1 MGAIGLACGFP
12 SVRFGEIDADLP
24 DADLT
29 EADTSDGFD
38 RAMADVFVEENEAGT
53 RKDGEAKLP
62 EDASCLSADPCDC
75 DNDGYIAKS
84 DACAGGNDCDDRD
97 PAVHPNQ
104 TFMAESAEPPNVG
117 DWDCSGNVEKQYVT
131 NLKCPSVLGL
141 ACSSTQGFLGDPP
154 CGAEIDY
161 YACQSGLLSCTPGKI
176 GTRRQGCK

>member
-1 MGAIGLACGFP
+1 MPLSRGRLDASSPRQTQGRAQTRASERARRRSRWVATVVILGAMGAIGLACGFP

-75 DNDGYIAKS
+75 D
-84 DACAGGNDCDDRD
+84 
-97 PAVHPNQ
+97 
-104 TFMAESAEPPNVG
+104 
-117 DWDCSGNVEKQYVT
+117 
-131 NLKCPSVLGL
+131 
-141 ACSSTQGFLGDPP
+141 
-154 CGAEIDY
+154 
-161 YACQSGLLSCTPGKI
+161 
-176 GTRRQGCK
+176 